1 MLHKMVILAKTHFV
15 EARHKWVMVL
25 LLIIYAS
32 RLLLSR
38 IVMYAQTVFLIL
50 NKSSPD
56 ASGGFIANNVYPDL
70 KKSDQG
76 PYCLFL

>member
-1 MLHKMVILAKTHFV
+1 MVILAKTHFV
-15 EARHKWVMVL
+15 DTRHKWVTVL
-25 LLIIYAS
+25 LLNNYTS

-38 IVMYAQTVFLIL
+38 IVMYAQTVFLII
-50 NKSSPD
+50 NKSSRD
-56 ASGGFIANNVYPDL
+56 ASGSFIANNVYPDL